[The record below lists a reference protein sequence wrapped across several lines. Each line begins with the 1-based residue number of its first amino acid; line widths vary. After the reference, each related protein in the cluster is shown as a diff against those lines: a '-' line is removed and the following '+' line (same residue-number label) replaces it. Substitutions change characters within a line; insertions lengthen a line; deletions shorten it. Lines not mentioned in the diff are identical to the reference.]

1 MHNYLIALSAIQV
14 LSLLALSMGVTFFSV
29 VGDLVESM
37 LKRNCGLKDSGAIL
51 PGHGGVLDRVDGL
64 VAATP
69 VFVLAM
75 MLVLSSET

>member
-75 MLVLSSET
+75 MLVLSSEI